1 MLNVENISAQTDSF
15 RLKNITFS
23 MDKGDYLVLAGPS
36 GAGKTMLLDTLAG
49 HRKAKSGTILLN
61 NRNIISLP
69 ADKRP
74 FTLLFQEL
82 ALFPHLNVAEN
93 IGYAIKD
100 KNKPSIVKELA
111 GQFFISHHLT
121 KKPEQLSGGEK
132 QRVALARALATKPD
146 VLLLD
151 EPLTSLDKPVKNEL
165 IRILF
170 RLNQQGQ
177 TIIHVTHDVHEAIN
191 LADKTGILQNGK
203 LTHLCTPQ
211 ELMQKPKD
219 YFTASFLDYENI
231 IPLEGLEIPEKY
243 NPSDYSYIAFDA
255 QDIEY
260 GEEKEKLHITGKLL
274 QRPSGQ
280 VWLESPSGLI
290 KIKSKIHFDQQ
301 SARQTTISIDYK
313 NILFL
318 TS

>member
-1 MLNVENISAQTDSF
+1 MLKVENISVHTDSF
-15 RLKNITFS
+15 RLKNISFS
-23 MDKGDYLVLAGPS
+23 IAPGEYVVLAGPS
-36 GAGKTMLLDTLAG
+36 GAGKTMLLETLAG
-49 HRKAKSGTILLN
+49 HRKPKGGNILLN
-61 NRNIISLP
+61 DKNLTQFP

-93 IGYAIKD
+93 IGFAIRD
-100 KNKPSIVKELA
+100 KNKQAIIKDLASQFSITN
-111 GQFFISHHLT
+111 HLT
-121 KKPEQLSGGEK
+121 KKIYHLSGGEK

-191 LADKTGILQNGK
+191 LADKTGIMQNGE
-203 LTHLCTPQ
+203 LTQFCSPR
-211 ELMQKPKD
+211 ELIKNPGN

-231 IPLEGLEIPEKY
+231 LPLNGLEIPEKY
-243 NPSDYSYIAFDA
+243 NPSAYAYIAFNSKNINPGK
-255 QDIEY
+255 QS
-260 GEEKEKLHITGKLL
+260 GKLQITGTLI

-280 VWLESPSGLI
+280 MWLESALGLVKIQEADHSG
-290 KIKSKIHFDQQ
+290 IHDGQ
-301 SARQTTISIDYK
+301 QTTISIDYHD
-313 NILFL
+313 ILFL

>member
-1 MLNVENISAQTDSF
+1 MLDIENISVNVDSF
-15 RLKNITFS
+15 RLKDISFS

-49 HRKAKSGTILLN
+49 HRKAKSGSILLN
-61 NRNIISLP
+61 DKDIISCP

-100 KNKPSIVKELA
+100 KNKQSIVKDLA
-111 GQFFISHHLT
+111 GQFFITHHLT

-165 IRILF
+165 MRILF

-191 LADKTGILQNGK
+191 LADKTGIMQQGK
-203 LTHLCTPQ
+203 LTHFCSPH
-211 ELMQKPKD
+211 ELIQNPKD
-219 YFTASFLDYENI
+219 YFTASFLNYENI
-231 IPLEGLEIPEKY
+231 IPLKGLEIPQKY
-243 NPSDYSYIAFDA
+243 NPFDYSYITFDT
-255 QDIEY
+255 QNIEP
-260 GEEKEKLHITGKLL
+260 GKQSGKLHITGNLI

-280 VWLESPSGLI
+280 MWLESPSGLI
-290 KIKSKIHFDQQ
+290 KIKSKIHFDQE
-301 SARQTTISIDYK
+301 SGRQTTISIDYK